1 MEPPSENSAY
11 IVRWRAD
18 EATARRVVDRLAED
32 IDLSGLAV
40 GTYES
45 GDDWVIEVR
54 FSHAPDLEKISDWVR
69 QAAGSD
75 IANTI
80 AFETEASK
88 DWVAASLEG
97 LKPVCVGRF
106 VVHGAHHRHKL
117 ASNCIGI
124 EIEAALAFGT
134 GHHGSTRGCLAAIER
149 VARGRRPARILDI
162 GTGSGVLAIAAAR
175 ALRRP
180 VVAGD
185 LDPVAVAA
193 ARANA
198 RANRVA
204 AWVRTVR
211 ADGVMHPA
219 IRAGAPYDLVLANIL
234 LLPLQILARPLR
246 ALLAPRAMVVLS
258 GLMPAQAN
266 AALASWRAQGLVLRR
281 RETIEN
287 WTTLTLMRP

>member
-1 MEPPSENSAY
+1 
-11 IVRWRAD
+11 
-18 EATARRVVDRLAED
+18 
-32 IDLSGLAV
+32 
-40 GTYES
+40 
-45 GDDWVIEVR
+45 
-54 FSHAPDLEKISDWVR
+54 
-69 QAAGSD
+69 
-75 IANTI
+75 
-80 AFETEASK
+80 
-88 DWVAASLEG
+88 
-97 LKPVCVGRF
+97 
-106 VVHGAHHRHKL
+106 
-117 ASNCIGI
+117 
-124 EIEAALAFGT
+124 
-134 GHHGSTRGCLAAIER
+134 
-149 VARGRRPARILDI
+149 
-162 GTGSGVLAIAAAR
+162 VLAIAAAR

-180 VVAGD
+180 AVAGD

-204 AWVRTVR
+204 AWVRIVR

-234 LLPLQILARPLR
+234 PSPLQILARPVW

-281 RETIEN
+281 RQTIEN